1 MANPVVY
8 FDGVCGLCNRFVD
21 FGMRYDRQRRL
32 RFAPIQGETAAR
44 RLRSDLATDPTTIV
58 LEEDGNLRFRSDAIL
73 RIFHHLGGGWRL
85 LGLFRIIPRPLRD
98 VIYEW
103 IARNR
108 YSWFGKRD
116 TCRLPTPEERE
127 AFLP

>member
-21 FGMRYDRQRRL
+21 FGVRFDRQRRL
-32 RFAPIQGETAAR
+32 RFAPIQGETAAQ

-58 LEEDGNLRFRSDAIL
+58 LEENGNLRFRSDAIL
-73 RIFHHLGGGWRL
+73 RILHHLGGGWRL
-85 LGLFRIIPRPLRD
+85 LGVLRIIPRPLRD
-98 VIYEW
+98 VIYDW

-116 TCRLPTPEERE
+116 TCRLPTPEERD

>member
-21 FGMRYDRQRRL
+21 FGLRYDRQRRL
-32 RFAPIQGETAAR
+32 RFAPIQGETAAQ
-44 RLRSDLATDPTTIV
+44 RLPSDLATDPTTIV

-73 RIFHHLGGGWRL
+73 RILHLLGGGWRL
-85 LGLFRIIPRPLRD
+85 LGTFRIIPRPLRD
-98 VIYEW
+98 VIYDW

>member
-21 FGMRYDRQRRL
+21 FGLRHDRQRRL
-32 RFAPIQGETAAR
+32 RFAPIQGETAAQ
-44 RLRSDLATDPTTIV
+44 RLPSDLATDPTTIV

-73 RIFHHLGGGWRL
+73 RILHLLGGGWRL
-85 LGLFRIIPRPLRD
+85 LGGFRIIPRPLRD
-98 VIYEW
+98 VIYDW

-108 YSWFGKRD
+108 YTWFGKRE